1 MAENTNTE
9 HADAT
14 VGRNWDRLRTLSL
27 LSGIIL
33 VVSLVAAALGYL
45 RDGRLDGATRQD
57 NALIIATERLLSSIK
72 DVETGQRGFIITG
85 KDDYLAP
92 YRSGRAAAQSD
103 LETIGHLDRDGSTLL
118 ADLVE
123 ARLREV
129 ATSLDL
135 YRSEG
140 PAASVAHVQAGAGKA
155 LMDRVRIEVAR
166 QQKAADERLATYA
179 GNRSLDELL
188 RAASVAG
195 LLLSCTGLAYVA
207 LRRRREQRVSQ
218 TLLEGVLEHAPV
230 GLGFLDGSLQI
241 RHINQALAKMSERA
255 LSAIPGMSIWDVI
268 PDLRSTLE
276 PRLQKVMEGG
286 RSVANVDVE
295 AASNLRPDQTRYF
308 QASFYPLRGRTAGV
322 TNDGV
327 GMVIADVTAR
337 KRAEMSTK
345 EGEERFRTLVEASA
359 AIIWTA
365 DATGAF
371 ARAQPNWNRFTGQT
385 ADEAMGWGRLA
396 CVHPEDLELTR
407 AAWQD
412 AVAARSPIA
421 LEHRIHRYDGEWR
434 YMALSAA
441 PVIGENGAIREWV
454 ASHTDITDRK
464 QSEALLSAAKEAAE
478 SANRAKSTF
487 LANMS
492 HELRTPLSAV
502 IGYSEMMEEEVED
515 IGETGLLADL
525 GKIKSNARH
534 LLSLINDVLDL
545 SKIEANRMD
554 TFAED
559 VEVTTL
565 VNEVAGTVGA
575 LIGEKSNQLVM
586 DVAPDVGAMHTDIV
600 KLRQCLFNLLS
611 NASKFTENGR
621 ITLHVHREGETHD
634 GTLVFR
640 VEDTGIGMTEEQLGR
655 LFQRFSQADE
665 GTTRKFGGTG
675 LGLAITRAFARLL
688 GGDISVESSFGQGT
702 TFTLRLPAAMPEQ
715 QTDED
720 GTVIAGGEDTEERQT
735 VLVIDDDPA
744 QRDLMVRFLERQNFA
759 VRTAA
764 TGPSGLE
771 IARRVKPR
779 AITLDVMMPQVDGWA
794 VLSALKG
801 DPELAKIPVVMVTF
815 HNDHGMSAALGAAG
829 HVDKP
834 VHWDKLKSVMERF
847 RDADG
852 DVLIVDDDPGVRER
866 LRATLEREGWT
877 VVEAV
882 NGQDALVKV
891 MHGPPRA
898 VLLDLNMPVM
908 DGFGFL
914 HSLREKPG
922 CADIPVVVFS
932 ARDITA
938 ADRRR
943 LREADRI
950 MAKTTSLR
958 DVTAELRFLIPASEA
973 EAAQGSVT
981 MPEREPGA

>member
-1 MAENTNTE
+1 MAEQTNDQHT
-9 HADAT
+9 DTT
-14 VGRNWDRLRTLSL
+14 VERRWDRLRTLSW
-27 LSGIIL
+27 LSGGIL
-33 VVSLVAAALGYL
+33 LLSLVAAALGYL
-45 RDGRLDGATRQD
+45 RDDRLDGATRHD
-57 NALIIATERLLSSIK
+57 NALIIATERLLSSLK

-85 KDDYLAP
+85 KDEYLGP
-92 YRSGRAAAQSD
+92 YRSGLAAADSD
-103 LETIGHLDRDGSTLL
+103 LETVGKLDGDGSRLL
-118 ADLVE
+118 ADLVG
-123 ARLREV
+123 ARLREAAKSV
-129 ATSLDL
+129 EL
-135 YRSEG
+135 YRTEG
-140 PAASVAHVQAGAGKA
+140 PEASVAHVQAGAGKEF
-155 LMDRVRIEVAR
+155 MDRLRIEVAR
-166 QQKAADERLATYA
+166 RQKGADERLATYA
-179 GNRSLDELL
+179 GSRGLDELL
-188 RAASVAG
+188 RAASVVG
-195 LLLSCTGLAYVA
+195 LLLSCAGLGYVA
-207 LRRRREQRVSQ
+207 VRRLREQRVSQ
-218 TLLEGVLEHAPV
+218 SLLEVVLENAPI
-230 GLGFLDGSLQI
+230 GLGFLDGSLRI

-255 LSAIPGMSIWDVI
+255 LSATPGMSIWDVI
-268 PDLRSTLE
+268 PQLRNTLE
-276 PRLQKVMEGG
+276 PRLLKVLEGG

-295 AASNLRPDQTRYF
+295 AASNLRADQTRYF

-322 TNDGV
+322 ANDGV

-337 KRAEMSTK
+337 KRAELSTK

-371 ARAQPNWNRFTGQT
+371 ARTQPNWNRFTGQT

-396 CVHPEDLELTR
+396 CVHPEDVELTR
-407 AAWQD
+407 AAWRE

-421 LEHRIHRYDGEWR
+421 LEHRIRRHDGEWR

-441 PVIGENGAIREWV
+441 PVIGDDGEIREWV

-559 VEVTTL
+559 VEVAAL
-565 VNEVAGTVGA
+565 VSEVAGTVGA
-575 LIGEKSNQLVM
+575 LIGEKNNELVM
-586 DVAPDVGAMHTDIV
+586 DVAPDVGAMHTDVV

-611 NASKFTENGR
+611 NASKFTENGH
-621 ITLHVHREGETHD
+621 ITLHVHREGEMGD
-634 GTLVFR
+634 ATLVFQ
-640 VEDTGIGMTEEQLGR
+640 VGDTGIGMTEEQLGR

-688 GGDISVESSFGQGT
+688 GGDITVESTYGRGT
-702 TFTLRLPAAMPEQ
+702 TFTLRLPASMPEQ
-715 QTDED
+715 QNDED
-720 GTVIAGGEDTEERQT
+720 GSDMIGREDPEERQT

-759 VRTAA
+759 VRTASN
-764 TGPSGLE
+764 GPSGLE
-771 IARRVKPR
+771 IARKVKPR

-815 HNDHGMSAALGAAG
+815 HNDNGMSAALGAAE

-834 VHWDKLKSVMERF
+834 VHWDKLRSVMERF

-852 DVLIVDDDPGVRER
+852 DVLIVDDDPSVRER
-866 LRATLEREGWT
+866 LRVTLEREGWS
-877 VVEAV
+877 VVEAT

-891 MHGPPRA
+891 KHGPPRA
-898 VLLDLNMPVM
+898 VLLDLNMPVT

-914 HSLREKPG
+914 HSLRDRPG
-922 CADIPVVVFS
+922 CADIPVIVFS
-932 ARDITA
+932 ARDISAT
-938 ADRRR
+938 DRKR

-958 DVTAELRFLIPASEA
+958 DLTAELRVLIPAVEDEA
-973 EAAQGSVT
+973 KQ
-981 MPEREPGA
+981 